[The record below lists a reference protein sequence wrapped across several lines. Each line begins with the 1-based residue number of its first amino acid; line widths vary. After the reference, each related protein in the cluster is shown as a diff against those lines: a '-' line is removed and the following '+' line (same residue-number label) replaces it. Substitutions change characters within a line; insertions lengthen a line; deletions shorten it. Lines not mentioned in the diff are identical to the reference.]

1 MSRILNKMDFRL
13 IRIGKH
19 MIFEHMDGRTTS
31 IPNHPAEEI
40 GPGLLK
46 KIIFEDLKISR
57 EEFETYF

>member
-1 MSRILNKMDFRL
+1 MGFRV

-19 MIFEHMDGRTTS
+19 MIFEHQDGRMTAL
-31 IPNHPAEEI
+31 PNHPNEEI

-57 EEFETYF
+57 EEFESNL